1 MNNVHDDYTVHI
13 AVLLLELHIHESGSL
28 KSKRKIIKSL
38 KDRVHA
44 KFNVSFAELAE
55 NDKWQRAVCGVSM
68 IGNDRRYLDGC
79 MQEILNLVRSGH
91 EAVLVNSSLEFL

>member
-1 MNNVHDDYTVHI
+1 MHDEYTVHV
-13 AVLLLELHIHESGSL
+13 AVLLLELHIRESGSL
-28 KSKRKIIKSL
+28 KSKRKIIRSL

-68 IGNDRRYLDGC
+68 IGNDQRYLDSC
-79 MQEILNLVRSGH
+79 MQEILALVRSNP
-91 EAVLVNSSLEFL
+91 EAELVNSSLEFL